1 MASKTCTGVRHHM
14 SVHKYS
20 VLPIMAQDGVTR
32 VEIPWMKR
40 WKGFHQY
47 AKGKS
52 DLDSFLKV
60 IDIAAE

>member
-1 MASKTCTGVRHHM
+1 M